1 MNSLVTQS
9 DFDYS
14 LVGTETAHKLKA
26 LSNQLDGIYQNY
38 SVAVGE
44 VLFKAQQEL
53 SNYGTGTFGQWVE
66 SNKISKSNAYN
77 YINAYK
83 FVQQLD
89 EPKEK
94 EIFSKQPQRLK
105 NEMSK
110 PSAIPEVNQAVF
122 NGDVTTHKEYKE
134 LERRLKLKDQ
144 ALEAVKGELERAK
157 AVKPIEKVIEK
168 EVIPDDYKATQNL
181 NKQLLDKNK
190 DLTDELDSVKR
201 SLRLKTASYEMLE
214 KETSEAVALK
224 ESIEHLRADKE
235 KLENS
240 VTNILTLS
248 NLVSEFEDFFDNKM
262 APLRFKTLIQGIGKD
277 AQIEK
282 LRDIL
287 TLTENWL
294 EEMNKIIPESGRTI
308 IEGEIIN
315 E

>member
-1 MNSLVTQS
+1 MNSLVTKS

-14 LVGTETAHKLKA
+14 LVEAETAHKLKA

-110 PSAIPEVNQAVF
+110 PSANPEVNQAVF

-144 ALEAVKGELERAK
+144 ALEAVKGELER
-157 AVKPIEKVIEK
+157 VKQTKTTEKVIEK
-168 EVIPDDYKATQNL
+168 EIIPDDYQATQ
-181 NKQLLDKNK
+181 D
-190 DLTDELDSVKR
+190 
-201 SLRLKTASYEMLE
+201 LKTASYEMLE

-240 VTNILTLS
+240 VTNIFTLS
-248 NLVSEFEDFFDNKM
+248 NLVSEFEDFFDSKM

-294 EEMNKIIPESGRTI
+294 DEMNKIVPESGRTI

>member
-1 MNSLVTQS
+1 MNEIATN

-144 ALEAVKGELERAK
+144 ALEAVKGELER
-157 AVKPIEKVIEK
+157 VKQTKTTEKVIEK
-168 EVIPDDYKATQNL
+168 EIIPQDYQATQDL
-181 NKQLLDKNK
+181 NKQLLGKNK
-190 DLTDELDSVKR
+190 DLSDELDSVKR
-201 SLRLKTASYEMLE
+201 SLRLKEASYEMLE
-214 KETSEAVALK
+214 KETSEALALK

-240 VTNILTLS
+240 VTNIFNLS
-248 NLVSEFEDFFDNKM
+248 KLVTKFENFFDEEM

-294 EEMNKIIPESGRTI
+294 DEMNKIVPENGRTI

>member
-1 MNSLVTQS
+1 MNEIATN

-144 ALEAVKGELERAK
+144 ALEAVKGELER
-157 AVKPIEKVIEK
+157 VKQTKTTEKVIEK
-168 EVIPDDYKATQNL
+168 EVIPDDYKATQDL
-181 NKQLLDKNK
+181 NKQLLGKNK
-190 DLTDELDSVKR
+190 DLSDELDSVKR
-201 SLRLKTASYEMLE
+201 SLRLKEASYEMLE
-214 KETSEAVALK
+214 KETSEAIALK

-240 VTNILTLS
+240 VTNIFNLS
-248 NLVSEFEDFFDNKM
+248 KLASKFENFFDEEM

-294 EEMNKIIPESGRTI
+294 EEMNKIVPENGRTI
-308 IEGEIIN
+308 IEGEIVN

>member
-1 MNSLVTQS
+1 MNEIATN

-110 PSAIPEVNQAVF
+110 PSANPEVNQAVF
-122 NGDVTTHKEYKE
+122 DGDITTHKEYKE

-168 EVIPDDYKATQNL
+168 EIIPDDYKATQNL
-181 NKQLLDKNK
+181 NKQLLGKNK

-214 KETSEAVALK
+214 KETSEAIALK

-240 VTNILTLS
+240 VTNIFTLS
-248 NLVSEFEDFFDNKM
+248 NLVSEFEEFFDSKM

-294 EEMNKIIPESGRTI
+294 DEMNKIVPENGRTI